1 MKGKQAKDE
10 AVGPT
15 PDWLLERIAAGD
27 LPPERAEALRRR
39 LEAEEGGGERLAGL
53 ASSNAE
59 ILAAHPP
66 AEMARAIRGRAAA
79 ETAKGAAAGA
89 APARSFWVVGAPAL
103 AFATAIAAVFFL
115 PPARPGGSVATAPI
129 VATGGTDD
137 GDRIKGLE
145 PRLRIYRKVGKLGK
159 KVELLEDGAAARP
172 GDELQLAYVAAG
184 RRYGAV
190 LSLDGAGRVTFH
202 LPVGGGAPAA
212 VPLRAQ
218 GEVSLPA
225 SYQLDAAPRFERF
238 LFVTSDTPFSTE
250 RLPDVI
256 RGEAPPPA
264 GTSAIVFTVRKE
276 P

>member
-1 MKGKQAKDE
+1 MKGKQAKEE
-10 AVGPT
+10 AAGRM

-39 LEAEEGGGERLAGL
+39 LEAEGGGGERLAAL

-59 ILAAHPP
+59 ILAAYPT
-66 AEMARAIRGRAAA
+66 AEMVRAIRGRAAA
-79 ETAKGAAAGA
+79 ETTEGAATGGTR
-89 APARSFWVVGAPAL
+89 ARPFWVVGAPAL
-103 AFATAIAAVFFL
+103 AFAAAIAAVFLL
-115 PPARPGGSVATAPI
+115 PPARPGGSTATTPI
-129 VATGGTDD
+129 VATGGADD
-137 GDRIKGLE
+137 GDRVKGLD
-145 PRLRIYRKVGKLGK
+145 PRLRIYRKLGK

-202 LPVGGGAPAA
+202 LPVAGGAPTA
-212 VPLRAQ
+212 VSLRAQ

-238 LFVTSDTPFSTE
+238 LFITSDTPFSTE
-250 RLPDVI
+250 RLPEVI
-256 RGEAPPPA
+256 RGEAPPPP